1 MPPPY
6 FAAYLATK
14 AALDAFGDSL
24 MSELQHEGVH
34 VSSVYLPLVKTDMMA
49 PVEEY
54 AGRRDVM
61 TPKRAATM
69 ILDGVVDR
77 RRRVLTP
84 QGAFFAFSNRVT
96 PATTSRILNLLQRT
110 FPVGTL
116 RASSRWRRHSSRMR
130 SAAAR
135 SSRRTNPRR
144 IPCRWTCGGATGPFS
159 RAPDLGVRQ
168 RERPESRRCSRTT
181 RSGRNGC

>member
-1 MPPPY
+1 MGLNYFAPVRLTLRLLPSLRERGGTISHVLTMGVLIPGPY

-24 MSELQHEGVH
+24 MSELQHEGIH

-61 TPKRAATM
+61 TPERAATM

-77 RRRVLTP
+77 RRRVMTSVGGLH
-84 QGAFFAFSNRVT
+84 AFSNRVM
-96 PATTSRILNLLQRT
+96 PATTSRILNLIQRT
-110 FPVGTL
+110 FPVGDTPSEFPL
-116 RASSRWRRHSSRMR
+116 EKAFI
-130 SAAAR
+130 
-135 SSRRTNPRR
+135 TNA
-144 IPCRWTCGGATGPFS
+144 IGGSPI
-159 RAPDLGVRQ
+159 
-168 RERPESRRCSRTT
+168 
-181 RSGRNGC
+181 